1 MSEIFILVQQNLF
14 KHTATK
20 NISYIASGYLT
31 F

>member
-1 MSEIFILVQQNLF
+1 MSEIFILVQQNRF

-20 NISYIASGYLT
+20 NISYIASGYL